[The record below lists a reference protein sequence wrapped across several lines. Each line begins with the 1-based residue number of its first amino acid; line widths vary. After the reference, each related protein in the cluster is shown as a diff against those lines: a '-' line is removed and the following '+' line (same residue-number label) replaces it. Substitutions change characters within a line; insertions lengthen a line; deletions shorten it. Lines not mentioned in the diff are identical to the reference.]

1 VDVTSDEDAVAAART
16 AGNINLLINN
26 AGIARPGGFLA
37 DGAVEAAREQFE
49 VNFVGPL
56 RMTRAF
62 APVLAKNGGGAII
75 NVLSVASWI
84 NGPTLA
90 TYGASK
96 SAAWALTNG
105 LRVELAREGTQ
116 VVALHAAFIDT
127 DLARNIDAPKSSPE
141 EIART
146 TLDALERGEGEVLAD
161 EITRQVHRGLSADL
175 PVYFPDHRRASVA
188 RGSADWLSRRTVA
201 STRRKEQTLI
211 RASAATS
218 VGASANRR
226 YDRGRPDRDVR
237 STHRSRT
244 TSVRDECVASGLKK
258 SAYRISGRPRSP
270 SQRRYQVSQCCFRK
284 VLTMPTMLTK
294 SRAKVPS
301 QKADAVS
308 A

>member
-1 VDVTSDEDAVAAART
+1 MKVAGSIALVTGANRGLGLAFAKALVEMGAAKVYAAARNPEAVTLMGVVPLKLDVTSDEDAVATARV
-16 AGNINLLINN
+16 AGNVNLLINN

-56 RMTRAF
+56 RMARAF

-75 NVLSVASWI
+75 NVLSVASWM

-90 TYGASK
+90 TYAASK

-105 LRVELAREGTQ
+105 LRVELAQQGTQ

-141 EIART
+141 EIVRT

-175 PVYFPDHRRASVA
+175 PVYFQ
-188 RGSADWLSRRTVA
+188 
-201 STRRKEQTLI
+201 ST
-211 RASAATS
+211 AAL
-218 VGASANRR
+218 
-226 YDRGRPDRDVR
+226 
-237 STHRSRT
+237 RSR
-244 TSVRDECVASGLKK
+244 AGL
-258 SAYRISGRPRSP
+258 R
-270 SQRRYQVSQCCFRK
+270 
-284 VLTMPTMLTK
+284 LTEP
-294 SRAKVPS
+294 AN
-301 QKADAVS
+301 
-308 A
+308 